1 MFKVAQF
8 NGWIVIV
15 NGSKLVD
22 EVRKRPGEL
31 SFDEGMEE
39 VRSSLILN
47 SSSVMS
53 WCFQVL
59 QLKNTLTRESIDDP
73 YHVEIIRDKLMRT
86 LSAVIPDMVDELA
99 VAVPGYIP
107 VNGDGARVVQPLG
120 YRKRRL
126 TSVYFLEWTTVKV
139 MPTMQKIVARVSNRI
154 FVGLPLCAYK
164 YSNPGECNLSSGIN
178 DAV

>member
-8 NGWIVIV
+8 NGWIVVV

-22 EVRKRPGEL
+22 EVRKRPDEL

-39 VRSSLILN
+39 VRSPLLLSN
-47 SSSVMS
+47 SSVIS
-53 WCFQVL
+53 WCWQVL

-120 YRKRRL
+120 YR
-126 TSVYFLEWTTVKV
+126 
-139 MPTMQKIVARVSNRI
+139 
-154 FVGLPLCAYK
+154 
-164 YSNPGECNLSSGIN
+164 
-178 DAV
+178 